1 MKNKI
6 ILLVVVFCTLFI
18 TGCDNQNKYKEIM
31 KDYANQFYIAYQKNQ
46 EGLTN
51 PTVSIKQLKSAVKLG
66 GENYDLSKLKKCTDE
81 SYVELI
87 LDEATKDIKDIKY
100 YLECK

>member
-1 MKNKI
+1 MKKV
-6 ILLVVVFCTLFI
+6 LLVLIGLVFLV
-18 TGCDNQNKYKEIM
+18 GCNSQSKYEETM
-31 KDYANQFYIAYQKNQ
+31 KDYATQFYNAHQKGQ

-51 PTVSIKQLKSAVKLG
+51 PTVSIKQLKEAIEAVG
-66 GENYDLSKLKKCTDE
+66 DEYDLTKLEKCTDD

-87 LDEATKDIKDIKY
+87 IDETTKDVTDVKY

>member
-1 MKNKI
+1 MKK
-6 ILLVVVFCTLFI
+6 ILLVLASLVFLV
-18 TGCDNQNKYKEIM
+18 GCNNQKKYEEAMKE
-31 KDYANQFYIAYQKNQ
+31 YATQFYNAHQKGQ

-51 PTVSIKQLKSAVKLG
+51 PTISIKQLKEAVELVG
-66 GENYDLSKLKKCTDE
+66 DDYDLTKLEKCTED

-87 LDEATKDIKDIKY
+87 IDDTTKDVKEVKY

>member
-1 MKNKI
+1 MKK
-6 ILLVVVFCTLFI
+6 ILLVLVGLVFLV
-18 TGCDNQNKYKEIM
+18 GCNSQSKYEETM
-31 KDYANQFYIAYQKNQ
+31 KDYATQFYNAHQKGQ

-51 PTVSIKQLKSAVKLG
+51 PTVSIKQLKEAIEAVG
-66 GENYDLSKLKKCTDE
+66 DEYDLTKLEKCTDE

-87 LDEATKDIKDIKY
+87 IDETTKDVTDVKY

>member
-1 MKNKI
+1 MEK
-6 ILLVVVFCTLFI
+6 ILLVLVGLVFLV
-18 TGCDNQNKYKEIM
+18 GCNSQSKYEETMKE
-31 KDYANQFYIAYQKNQ
+31 YATQFYNAHQKGQ

-51 PTVSIKQLKSAVKLG
+51 PTVSIKQLKEAIEAVG
-66 GENYDLSKLKKCTDE
+66 DEYDLTKLKKCTDD

-87 LDEATKDIKDIKY
+87 IDETTKDVTDVKY

>member
-1 MKNKI
+1 MKKALLILVIMIFLVGCNSQGKYEEAMKN
-6 ILLVVVFCTLFI
+6 
-18 TGCDNQNKYKEIM
+18 
-31 KDYANQFYIAYQKNQ
+31 YATKFYNDHQKGQ

-51 PTVSIKQLKSAVKLG
+51 PTVSIKQLKDAVEAVG
-66 GENYDLSKLKKCTDE
+66 DDYDLTKLEKCTDD

-87 LDEATKDIKDIKY
+87 IDETTKDVKDIKY

>member
-1 MKNKI
+1 MKKV
-6 ILLVVVFCTLFI
+6 LLVLIGLVFLV
-18 TGCDNQNKYKEIM
+18 GCSSQSKYEETMKE
-31 KDYANQFYIAYQKNQ
+31 YATQFYNAHQKDQ

-51 PTVSIKQLKSAVKLG
+51 PTVSIKQLKEAIEAVG
-66 GENYDLSKLKKCTDE
+66 DEYDLTKLEKCTDD

-87 LDEATKDIKDIKY
+87 IDETTKDVTDVKY

>member
-1 MKNKI
+1 MKKV
-6 ILLVVVFCTLFI
+6 LLVLIGLVFLV
-18 TGCDNQNKYKEIM
+18 GCSSQRKYEETMKE
-31 KDYANQFYIAYQKNQ
+31 YATQFYNAHQKGQ

-51 PTVSIKQLKSAVKLG
+51 PTVSIKQLKEAIEAVG
-66 GENYDLSKLKKCTDE
+66 DEYDLTKLEKCTDD

-87 LDEATKDIKDIKY
+87 IDETTKDVTDVKY